1 MAGETVITVVGNL
14 TADPELRFTQGG
26 VPVVNLTIA
35 STARVADRE
44 AGGYKDGDSLFLKA
58 VAWREYAEHIAGS
71 LSKGIRVIAQGRLR
85 QRSFQDR
92 EGNQRTAFELEID
105 EIGPSLRFATAQV
118 SRVAGTAGQRP
129 PAALAGDQ
137 VDAWAAPE
145 TPAGV
150 WTDGDSTPF

>member
-44 AGGYKDGDSLFLKA
+44 AGGYKDGDSLFLKV

-71 LSKGIRVIAQGRLR
+71 LNKGMRVIAQGRLR

-92 EGNQRTAFELEID
+92 EGNQRTAYELEID

-118 SRVAGTAGQRP
+118 SRVAGAAGQRS
-129 PAALAGDQ
+129 PAASAGDQ
-137 VDAWAAPE
+137 VDAWAPPE
-145 TPAGV
+145 TPTGV